1 MKTMQRMTI
10 KIVASVVVVAEDG
23 TDIDNIIAALKMD
36 KREGNFEIEDFSVE
50 GYEKKDENI
59 D

>member
-36 KREGNFEIEDFSVE
+36 KREGSFEIEDFSIE
-50 GYEKKDENI
+50 SYEKKDENT

>member
-23 TDIDNIIAALKMD
+23 MDIDNIIAALKMD